1 MTTTRG
7 SIPNSLVPG
16 IHEFVGMSYGET
28 PQEHMPLFEMVNTKR
43 AFEEEVMVSGMG
55 SAFVKAEGASVKYDD
70 IQETWKSRYD
80 METIAIAFAVTK
92 EAFDDDL
99 YDTIAKMKAQELGRA
114 MADTKQTKAAAIFN
128 RGFNTAYLGG
138 DGQPLFSTAH
148 PTSSG
153 TNFNNSE
160 AVDFSESALEDLC
173 VSVNKFTNDRGVL
186 ISARPQS
193 IHIPVEL
200 EFVVNRIM
208 KAEYSATAN
217 TAKGTGGL
225 VQNVA
230 GSENVGGILM
240 QPNIVGGRFPGG
252 IQMNRRFTDPDAW
265 FVKTSIGGGTK
276 MFIREAL
283 SGSQDV
289 DFGTDNM
296 LFKFRE
302 RYGFGW
308 TEPRMWL
315 GSAGS

>member
-16 IHEFVGMSYGET
+16 VHDFVGMSYGET
-28 PQEHMPLFEMVNTKR
+28 PQEHLPLFEIVNTKR
-43 AFEEEVMVSGMG
+43 AFEEEVMMSGMG
-55 SAFVKAEGASVKYDD
+55 SAFVKSEGQAVQYDD

-114 MADTKQTKAAAIFN
+114 MADTKQTKAAAVFN
-128 RGFNTAYLGG
+128 RGFNSSYVGG
-138 DGQPLFSTAH
+138 DGVSLFSNNH

-153 TNFNNSE
+153 TDFDNRI
-160 AVDFSESALEDLC
+160 AVDFSESALEDVC
-173 VSVNKFTNDRGVL
+173 VSINKFTNDRGIL

-200 EFVVNRIM
+200 EFVANRIL
-208 KAEYSATAN
+208 KAEYSGN
-217 TAKGTGGL
+217 GL
-225 VQNVA
+225 IKNVA
-230 GSENVGGILM
+230 GSENVGGLLK
-240 QPNIVGGRFPGG
+240 QPNMAGGKFPGG
-252 IQMNRRFTDPDAW
+252 VHMNRRLTDPDAW
-265 FVKTSIGGGTK
+265 FVKTSVPGGTK

-283 SGSQDV
+283 SGSEDV
-289 DFGTDNM
+289 DFATDNM

-308 TEPRMWL
+308 TQPRQWI
-315 GSAGS
+315 GSEGA